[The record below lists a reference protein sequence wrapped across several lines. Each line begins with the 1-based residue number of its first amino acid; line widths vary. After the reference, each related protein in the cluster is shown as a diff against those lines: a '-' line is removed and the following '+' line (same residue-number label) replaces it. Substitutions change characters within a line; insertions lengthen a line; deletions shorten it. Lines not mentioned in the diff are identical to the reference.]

1 MSINDA
7 LDLTTPS
14 GRALVGMLAV
24 FAEFERDLLRERVR
38 AGMAAAQKRGKH
50 CGRPAKARARYE
62 EVEQLFAQGLNKTQ
76 IADKLGIGRTSVI
89 RALAA

>member
-1 MSINDA
+1 
-7 LDLTTPS
+7 
-14 GRALVGMLAV
+14 MLAV
-24 FAEFERDLLRERVR
+24 FAEFERDLLRERVKS
-38 AGMAAAQKRGKH
+38 GMQAAQKRGKH